1 MQFLVGQNVPL
12 DVVEGLCG
20 EARDVIWAQT
30 ADPGAGDETLLKT
43 AQEEARI
50 LLTFDTD
57 FGALAFDRGLPASS
71 GIILFRLT
79 PVSPAAVAGT
89 VLKTI
94 RSREDW
100 RGHFS
105 VMGDTQIRMRPL
117 PE

>member
-1 MQFLVGQNVPL
+1 M
-12 DVVEGLCG
+12 VEGLRG

-57 FGALAFDRGLPASS
+57 FRALAFDRGLPASS
-71 GIILFRLT
+71 GIVLFRPA
-79 PVSPAAVAGT
+79 PVSPTAVAET